1 MVDPATERTLCA
13 ALIPPRPAH
22 VDAVNSLAMAA
33 NKETAVVGGLWAS
46 LPFDYLVKISGNTN
60 LRANYTDRFPAP
72 LDHPAA
78 SYVILRT
85 VRLNCLTRDY
95 GPLWE
100 ELFENAFIHDGWT
113 PAFRHRPAL
122 QDVTREWTMA
132 TPLRTEYDRRAALV
146 EIDALAA
153 LMLGITADQLCA
165 IYRAQF
171 GVLRKYEYRM
181 FFDAQGRKI
190 AKETHSRGWKQQAG
204 DYELAEQWY
213 GEHEAADEEVS
224 ADRPLPAAL
233 RDRYQPPLI
242 KPDREAEMRAAYAEF
257 ERRLAGRSQDVPA
270 T

>member
-1 MVDPATERTLCA
+1 
-13 ALIPPRPAH
+13 
-22 VDAVNSLAMAA
+22 MAA
-33 NKETAVVGGLWAS
+33 NAETAVVGGLWVS
-46 LPFDYLVKISGNTN
+46 LPFDYLVKISGTTN

-78 SYVILRT
+78 SSVIFRT
-85 VRLNCLTRDY
+85 LRLNCLTRDY

-100 ELFENAFIHDGWT
+100 ELFENDFLADGWT
-113 PAFRHRPAL
+113 SAFAHRPAL
-122 QDVTREWTMA
+122 QQVTPGWVMA
-132 TPLRTEYDRRAALV
+132 TPLRTECDRRAALV

-190 AKETHSRGWKQQAG
+190 AKETHARGWKQQPG

-213 GEHEAADEEVS
+213 EENEAEEGDAP

-233 RDRYQPPLI
+233 RDRYRPPLI
-242 KPDREAEMRAAYAEF
+242 KPDREAEMRSAYDEF
-257 ERRLAGRSQDVPA
+257 ERRFAGRPQDVP
-270 T
+270 TT